1 MIKEMDARLREQKK
15 KIFSEE
21 VSRGRNEK
29 SMIASSSLS
38 ALLAPVPL
46 LTDGPSSQKL
56 EEFRLKNNELKLLL
70 KEERERYD
78 SLFE

>member
-1 MIKEMDARLREQKK
+1 MNKEMDARLREQKK

-46 LTDGPSSQKL
+46 PTDGPSSQKL
-56 EEFRLKNNELKLLL
+56 E
-70 KEERERYD
+70 
-78 SLFE
+78 